1 MTSKVTAARFAK
13 SVLAITTSVGRLYTY
28 QLLLLLVR
36 MVLADQGVLA
46 EEQQPEEAV
55 PDEQEQ
61 QVDNRGQ
68 VEPVQ
73 CSEPGCGHSPH
84 LEAIK
89 GGEETGATN
98 FPRR

>member
-36 MVLADQGVLA
+36 MVLA
-46 EEQQPEEAV
+46 EEQYPEEAV